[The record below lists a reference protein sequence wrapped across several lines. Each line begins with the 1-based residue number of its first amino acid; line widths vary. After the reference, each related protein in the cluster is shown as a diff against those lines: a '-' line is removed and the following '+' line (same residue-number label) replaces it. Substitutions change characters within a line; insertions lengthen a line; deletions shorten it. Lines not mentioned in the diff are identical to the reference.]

1 MSTINGITTSTQ
13 IQEIIDA
20 VTSKTKALFV
30 SKSTYNAKI
39 SELEST
45 IADLTARIEVLE
57 GYHTTPEEEPVNGD
71 DPVDDDL

>member
-57 GYHTTPEEEPVNGD
+57 GYHTTPEEPTNGD

>member
-45 IADLTARIEVLE
+45 ISDLTARIEALE
-57 GYHTTPEEEPVNGD
+57 GSNIEEEPVNGD
-71 DPVDDDL
+71 DPVDDNL

>member
-45 IADLTARIEVLE
+45 INDLTARIEALE
-57 GYHTTPEEEPVNGD
+57 GSNTEEEPVNGD